1 MQLSEAS
8 AMSQKTPP
16 DGDTHLVAIIDKKTM
31 KSIEKL
37 AAQYGIRPEEVVVEL
52 LRLEASEKP
61 QGVTLH

>member
-1 MQLSEAS
+1 
-8 AMSQKTPP
+8 MSQKTPP
-16 DGDTHLVAIIDKKTM
+16 DRDTHLVAIIDKKTM